1 MKFYCTH
8 FDSNYIPHALSLYH
22 SLDLFAGP
30 FKLFMFCMDDESFY
44 YLKELDLVSGVI
56 LSHKQIEDFIPNL
69 GLAKKNRSR
78 VEYFYTCSPAICYY
92 VLQNFEQVELITYL
106 DADIY
111 FYSSPKPLYEELGDA
126 SVGIIDHRFHWIS
139 QRNSRYGKFNVGWIN
154 FRRDQDGL
162 NCLTNWLEC
171 CINWC
176 YQRLEDGK
184 YADQKYLDIWP
195 EKFKNVRIL
204 HNKGAN
210 LAIWNIKNYKLN
222 IIDTDVL
229 VDNEKLIFYHFSNL
243 KQISDHVFSSDLS
256 RVLVRTTQLI
266 LNKIYL
272 PYVNSLLK
280 YQVNKSIPKKDNYNN
295 KIRYQF
301 KIFSRYIRHI
311 IFPDTIKIK

>member
-1 MKFYCTH
+1 
-8 FDSNYIPHALSLYH
+8 
-22 SLDLFAGP
+22 
-30 FKLFMFCMDDESFY
+30 
-44 YLKELDLVSGVI
+44 
-56 LSHKQIEDFIPNL
+56 
-69 GLAKKNRSR
+69 
-78 VEYFYTCSPAICYY
+78 
-92 VLQNFEQVELITYL
+92 
-106 DADIY
+106 
-111 FYSSPKPLYEELGDA
+111 
-126 SVGIIDHRFHWIS
+126 
-139 QRNSRYGKFNVGWIN
+139 
-154 FRRDQDGL
+154 
-162 NCLTNWLEC
+162 
-171 CINWC
+171 
-176 YQRLEDGK
+176 LEDGK